1 MLVNAVTYTF
11 PEANVDQALMLFEK
25 LTVGSRAEPGCLMY
39 RVHQSISEPTTFF
52 LYEQWHDR
60 AALDHHYE
68 QPHFKEF
75 GVNGIRP
82 LATDRVVVLCEPIG
96 E

>member
-1 MLVNAVTYTF
+1 MAY
-11 PEANVDQALMLFEK
+11 
-25 LTVGSRAEPGCLMY
+25 
-39 RVHQSISEPTTFF
+39 
-52 LYEQWHDR
+52 R
-60 AALDHHYE
+60 AALDNHYE

-75 GVNGIRP
+75 GVNGIRT